1 MIMGGGCYSSK
12 KHDGPKTELGGL
24 LKGIG
29 RVLEAAGGGF
39 KCSEEVDG
47 KALKA
52 VGRVFWRAK
61 YETNRRQN

>member
-1 MIMGGGCYSSK
+1 MGGGCYSSK

-39 KCSEEVDG
+39 KCSEENQRGRWEGLKGGWEGILEG
-47 KALKA
+47 K
-52 VGRVFWRAK
+52 V
-61 YETNRRQN
+61 